1 MLYTKPVWE
10 SKVNW
15 TQIVAVLAMG
25 LTMFGIEL
33 DPEMQSRIA
42 VSISAL
48 AGAVTILWRT
58 WFTHKRLS

>member
-1 MLYTKPVWE
+1 MLYSKPVWE

-15 TQIVAVLAMG
+15 TQIVTVLAMG
-25 LTMFGIEL
+25 LAMFGIDLAPEL
-33 DPEMQSRIA
+33 QGRIA

-58 WFTHKRLS
+58 WFTNKRLS